1 VIDALDRHGEDGA
14 PVVGSLSRVGARTL
28 EHVTS
33 RVAALH
39 VAPERKAPMVAVD
52 RLEVEAGRGVV
63 GDRYF
68 GTRHRHV
75 SVQSLEELA
84 EAAAAWGAPVPASM
98 TRRTVTLDHGRV
110 PTTPG
115 ARLVIGNVELEVV
128 RRAAPCRVMETS
140 VGPGAARAM
149 HDRGGAICR
158 VLTSGRIAVGEP
170 VRLDPAVAEV
180 VAG

>member
-1 VIDALDRHGEDGA
+1 M
-14 PVVGSLSRVGARTL
+14 
-28 EHVTS
+28 TS

-84 EAAAAWGAPVPASM
+84 EAAAAWGAPVPAST

>member
-1 VIDALDRHGEDGA
+1 
-14 PVVGSLSRVGARTL
+14 VGI
-28 EHVTS
+28 

-52 RLEVEAGRGVV
+52 RIEVVAGRGVV

-75 SVQSLEELA
+75 SVQSLEELD
-84 EAAAAWGAPVPASM
+84 EAAAARGGPVPASA
-98 TRRTVTLDHGRV
+98 TRRTVTLDRGRV

-115 ARLVIGNVELEVV
+115 ARLAVGKVELEVV
-128 RRAAPCRVMETS
+128 RKAAPCRVMETS

-149 HDRGGAICR
+149 HDRGGAVCR
-158 VLTSGRIAVGEP
+158 ALTSGTIAVGDP
-170 VRLDPAVAEV
+170 VVLDPGVLDPADQESGPA

>member
-1 VIDALDRHGEDGA
+1 M
-14 PVVGSLSRVGARTL
+14 
-28 EHVTS
+28 

-52 RLEVEAGRGVV
+52 AVAAEAGRGIV

-75 SVQSLEELA
+75 SVQSAEELA
-84 EAAAAWGAPVPASM
+84 EAAAVLGAPVPASS
-98 TRRTVTLDHGRV
+98 TRRNVTLDHGRV

-115 ARLVIGNVELEVV
+115 ARLVIGDVGLEVV

-158 VLTSGRIAVGEP
+158 VLTSGTIAVGDP
-170 VRLDPAVAEV
+170 VVVEDAAVA
-180 VAG
+180 AS

>member
-1 VIDALDRHGEDGA
+1 MTI
-14 PVVGSLSRVGARTL
+14 
-28 EHVTS
+28 

-52 RLEVEAGRGVV
+52 HIDVEAGKGVV

-84 EAAAAWGAPVPASM
+84 EAAAARGAPVPASD
-98 TRRTVTLDHGRV
+98 TRRTVTLDAGRV

-115 ARLVIGNVELEVV
+115 DRLTIGDVELEVV

-149 HDRGGAICR
+149 HDRGGAVFR
-158 VLTSGRIAVGEP
+158 VLTSGTISVGDE
-170 VRLDPAVAEV
+170 
-180 VAG
+180 VAGR

>member
-1 VIDALDRHGEDGA
+1 MEI
-14 PVVGSLSRVGARTL
+14 
-28 EHVTS
+28 

-52 RLEVEAGRGVV
+52 RIEVEAGRGVV

-84 EAAAAWGAPVPASM
+84 EAAAVWGAPVPASS

-115 ARLVIGNVELEVV
+115 ARLVIGDVALEVV

-158 VLTSGRIAVGEP
+158 VLTSGTIAVGDP
-170 VRLDPAVAEV
+170 VELDVAAATP
-180 VAG
+180 VAAG